1 MLERVRPRGR
11 GLSEAVMIIPILIV
25 VGWGHLDFLV
35 RAVPSAV
42 LIEIGKCRCSVSGFS
57 WCSALLNSY

>member
-1 MLERVRPRGR
+1 
-11 GLSEAVMIIPILIV
+11 MIIPILIV
-25 VGWGHLDFLV
+25 VGWGHRDFLV